1 MLTREGEMNDAYG
14 GYGFGL
20 YNIYKDSY
28 ACEEEEDALPEE
40 HVLHLDYTMATLS
53 ANVKWIRTTRQT
65 YGTIRFTNWDLALVR
80 KGTFDD
86 DMLYWAQV
94 RAQIQKLA
102 NIARSPYT
110 QLLLTG
116 ECARDDKF
124 LTIVK
129 DVLSMVDGKQFKI
142 GRSDVDP
149 QYVIARGV
157 AEFTKRRQE
166 GWLECVQSKKCQKQS
181 QRGWI

>member
-1 MLTREGEMNDAYG
+1 MNAAYG

-20 YNIYKDSY
+20 CNLYKDS

-53 ANVKWIRTTRQT
+53 ANVKWIRTARQT
-65 YGTIRFTNWDLALVR
+65 YGTIRFTNWDLGLVR

-94 RAQIQKLA
+94 RGQIQKLA

-142 GRSDVDP
+142 GQSDVDP

-166 GWLECVQSKKCQKQS
+166 GWLECVQSKKCQNNLKEA
-181 QRGWI
+181 GHDPYNVEL